1 MKTLVLGLGNTI
13 LRDDGIAI
21 RIVRGLEPVLSR
33 ADIEV
38 KCSSLSGLAL
48 LDEILGFDRVV
59 VVDAVQSQ
67 NHKVGDIFQIEF
79 QELEGL
85 PRGGSPHYV
94 GLPSLL
100 HYCRQYGLDAPDKI
114 QVLGIEVEDPYSFD
128 ENLCDELEKAIP
140 ILTEKVKMFVLGQ

>member
-1 MKTLVLGLGNTI
+1 M
-13 LRDDGIAI
+13 
-21 RIVRGLEPVLSR
+21 LSR

-100 HYCRQYGLDAPDKI
+100 HYCRQYGLGAPDKI
-114 QVLGIEVEDPYSFD
+114 QVLGIEVEDPSGLKHVENVSFNVLRRAVADKILIPHCQQQIITYSL
-128 ENLCDELEKAIP
+128 NSK
-140 ILTEKVKMFVLGQ
+140 TRK